1 MECQPPTVCVL
12 GSEVDLVELPEVMGR
27 VRRWIDHPDGRCH
40 RITVT
45 GWHGLW
51 WAYKDPQVH
60 DALNSADLWVPDGIA
75 PVWVARLKGLQ
86 NVQRL
91 PGIDL
96 LEGFLALANERGYR
110 SFFYGDTEET
120 LHRMQEKIQ
129 SRYPHHQVVGLYSPP
144 YRALTPEE
152 DRQVIE
158 MINAARPDV
167 LWVALG
173 LPRQDLWIYEHR
185 DRLTVPVAIGVGAA
199 FRFLAG
205 LVKRAPQWIGD
216 AGFEWA
222 WRFMLEP
229 GKIGPRGFGAPQFLL
244 QVALELAGLKRHDR
258 PSRRRRPETELDG
271 PGAGVSRPSG
281 G

>member
-1 MECQPPTVCVL
+1 MEYQPPTVCVL
-12 GSEVDLVELPEVMGR
+12 GSEVDLVELPEVMTR
-27 VRRWIDHPDGRCH
+27 VRRWIDRPDGRCH

-45 GWHGLW
+45 GFHGLW

-60 DALNSADLWVPDGIA
+60 AALNSADLWVPDGIA
-75 PVWVARLKGLQ
+75 PVWVARLKGVKG
-86 NVQRL
+86 VQRL

-96 LEGFLALANERGYR
+96 MEGFLALANERGYR
-110 SFFYGDTEET
+110 SFFYGDTDDT
-120 LHRMQEKIQ
+120 LRHLHEKVRT
-129 SRYPHHQVVGLYSPP
+129 RYPHHQVAGLYSPP

-152 DRQVIE
+152 DRQVVE

-173 LPRQDLWIYEHR
+173 LPKQDLWIYEHK

-205 LVKRAPQWIGD
+205 TVKRAPKRVGD

-222 WRFMLEP
+222 WRFVMEP
-229 GKIGPRGFGAPQFLL
+229 SKLWRRAIEAPQFVFH
-244 QVALELAGLKRHDR
+244 VALELAGLKRYDYPAR
-258 PSRRRRPETELDG
+258 QQEPQAEPD
-271 PGAGVSRPSG
+271 
-281 G
+281 

>member
-1 MECQPPTVCVL
+1 MDIISAIVKRR
-12 GSEVDLVELPEVMGR
+12 S
-27 VRRWIDHPDGRCH
+27 VRR
-40 RITVT
+40 
-45 GWHGLW
+45 
-51 WAYKDPQVH
+51 YKRK
-60 DALNSADLWVPDGIA
+60 
-75 PVWVARLKGLQ
+75 PVDRA
-86 NVQRL
+86 
-91 PGIDL
+91 
-96 LEGFLALANERGYR
+96 FL
-110 SFFYGDTEET
+110 
-120 LHRMQEKIQ
+120 
-129 SRYPHHQVVGLYSPP
+129 
-144 YRALTPEE
+144 
-152 DRQVIE
+152 IE

-173 LPRQDLWIYEHR
+173 LPRQDLWIYERR

-271 PGAGVSRPSG
+271 PGEGVSRPSG